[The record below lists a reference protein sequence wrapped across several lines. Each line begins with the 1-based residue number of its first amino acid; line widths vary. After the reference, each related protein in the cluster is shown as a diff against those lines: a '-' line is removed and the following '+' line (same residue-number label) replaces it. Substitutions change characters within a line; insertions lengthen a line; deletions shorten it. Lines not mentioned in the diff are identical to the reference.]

1 MGSHTLSS
9 GIYFHMVYAF
19 MQGHNYNVT
28 LVFLRV
34 SLFCGTAEAK
44 ENLTTA
50 KSLLLSACF
59 DANKRFMESAFTAR
73 NMLVFFLSWIL
84 MRCARFSEM

>member
-1 MGSHTLSS
+1 
-9 GIYFHMVYAF
+9 MVYAF
-19 MQGHNYNVT
+19 TQGHNYNVT

-73 NMLVFFLSWIL
+73 NGLVLFFSGDFKS
-84 MRCARFSEM
+84 CVRFSEMLIMALNQTGR

>member
-1 MGSHTLSS
+1 
-9 GIYFHMVYAF
+9 MVYAF
-19 MQGHNYNVT
+19 TQRHNYNVT

-50 KSLLLSACF
+50 KSLLLSAWF

-73 NMLVFFLSWIL
+73 NGLVLFFPGILSVV
-84 MRCARFSEM
+84 